1 MVLSMARPWKH
12 PKTGIYWLRRRVP
25 DRLREVVG
33 KLEIKK
39 SLGTKDPAEAKRLH
53 AAALLELDEAWASLT
68 LGERSLSEREAW
80 EVARSVYSDMMAT
93 FGENPSEQNHW
104 DARVGPTVF
113 HRDAVPFDPSD
124 PWTID
129 PDACKRSRMEDWCTR
144 KAQEVARV
152 RGLLVD
158 ELGMQRLERAIAKA
172 CQAAAVELAQSAR
185 HGFVA
190 APVLAASA
198 GVHATIDRQVVTL
211 KSLLDGW
218 AAEVK
223 PVAKTLY
230 AWGRTT
236 EEFASFVGHND
247 AARMTFDDAV
257 KWKNHLIEQGLAV
270 RTIKYGKLAA
280 LRAIV
285 QWGVDNRRLID
296 NFAAK
301 VSVAGKVNVK
311 ERKRG
316 FTDEEATTILKAAD
330 RETVSYL
337 YWIPWLCAFT
347 GARLSEV
354 SQLRKEDVIE
364 VEGISCVHF
373 VPEAG
378 SLKNAGSERAVP
390 LHPALIERGFLRFVE
405 KAKPG
410 PLFKDLTP
418 DRFGS
423 RGGNGTKLIGRWVR
437 GLGITDPRV
446 SPSHAW
452 RHRFKTLGRRFGMAE
467 DISNAITGHGKRSVA
482 DSYGEYQMAALLREL
497 DKLNSRRP

>member
-1 MVLSMARPWKH
+1 
-12 PKTGIYWLRRRVP
+12 
-25 DRLREVVG
+25 
-33 KLEIKK
+33 
-39 SLGTKDPAEAKRLH
+39 
-53 AAALLELDEAWASLT
+53 ALLELDEAWAGLT
-68 LGERSLSEREAW
+68 RGVRSLSEREAW
-80 EVARSVYSDMMAT
+80 EVAQSVYSQMIAAFSD
-93 FGENPSEQNHW
+93 NPSEQDHW

-113 HRDAVPFDPSD
+113 QSEAVASD
-124 PWTID
+124 LSNPWTVD
-129 PDACKRSRMEDWCTR
+129 PDAFKRYRMEEWCTR
-144 KAQEVARV
+144 KAEEVARV
-152 RGLLVD
+152 RGLLLD
-158 ELGMQRLERAIAKA
+158 ELGMQRLQQAIAKA
-172 CQAAAVELAQSAR
+172 CQAAAIELAEGAQR
-185 HGFVA
+185 GFLR
-190 APVLAASA
+190 APAPAASTR
-198 GVHATIDRQVVTL
+198 VHSTTNRPAVPL
-211 KSLLDGW
+211 KGLLDGW

-230 AWGRTT
+230 AWGRTID
-236 EEFASFVGHND
+236 EFGAFVGHYD

-285 QWGVDNRRLID
+285 QWGVDNRRLTE

-301 VSVAGKVNVK
+301 VSVAGKVGVK

-316 FTDEEATTILKAAD
+316 FTDEEATTILRAAD
-330 RETVSYL
+330 RETATYL
-337 YWIPWLCAFT
+337 HWIPWLCAFT

-364 VEGISCVHF
+364 VEGIPCVHF

-378 SLKNAGSERAVP
+378 SLKNSGSERAVP
-390 LHPALIERGFLRFVE
+390 LHPALIERGFLRFVA
-405 KAKPG
+405 KAKPE

-497 DKLNSRRP
+497 EKINP

>member
-1 MVLSMARPWKH
+1 
-12 PKTGIYWLRRRVP
+12 
-25 DRLREVVG
+25 
-33 KLEIKK
+33 
-39 SLGTKDPAEAKRLH
+39 
-53 AAALLELDEAWASLT
+53 
-68 LGERSLSEREAW
+68 
-80 EVARSVYSDMMAT
+80 
-93 FGENPSEQNHW
+93 
-104 DARVGPTVF
+104 
-113 HRDAVPFDPSD
+113 
-124 PWTID
+124 
-129 PDACKRSRMEDWCTR
+129 
-144 KAQEVARV
+144 
-152 RGLLVD
+152 
-158 ELGMQRLERAIAKA
+158 
-172 CQAAAVELAQSAR
+172 
-185 HGFVA
+185 
-190 APVLAASA
+190 
-198 GVHATIDRQVVTL
+198 
-211 KSLLDGW
+211 
-218 AAEVK
+218 
-223 PVAKTLY
+223 
-230 AWGRTT
+230 
-236 EEFASFVGHND
+236 
-247 AARMTFDDAV
+247 MTFDDAV

-285 QWGVDNRRLID
+285 QWGVDNRRLKE

-301 VSVAGKVNVK
+301 VSVAGKVGGK
-311 ERKRG
+311 DRKRG
-316 FTDEEATTILKAAD
+316 FTDEEAATILKAAD
-330 RETVSYL
+330 KEAVSYL
-337 YWIPWLCAFT
+337 HWIPWLCAFT

-364 VEGISCVHF
+364 VEGIPCVHF

-390 LHPALIERGFLRFVE
+390 LHPALIHRGFLRFVDR
-405 KAKPG
+405 AKPG

-497 DKLNSRRP
+497 EKLSSQRPRRWAQSPRPGFRESGSRRR